1 MELTFDRGIY
11 SDAVLSTAAYW
22 LSGEYAV
29 ERTLEGSTEVWKITR
44 ADAAPFDEAE
54 LRARLL
60 RELNDQKLR
69 EIIKSETKDIRTILY
84 AKAFAD
90 CDDLTEEDLSL

>member
-22 LSGEYAV
+22 LSGDFTV
-29 ERTLEGSTEVWKITR
+29 ERTLEGSTEVWKVSP
-44 ADAAPFDEAE
+44 ADGSPFDEAG
-54 LRARLL
+54 LRAR
-60 RELNDQKLR
+60 
-69 EIIKSETKDIRTILY
+69 IETKDIRTILY

-90 CDDLTEEDLSL
+90 CDDLTEEDLSS

>member
-11 SDAVLSTAAYW
+11 SDAVLSTVAYW

-29 ERTLEGSTEVWKITR
+29 ERTLNGGTEVWKISRT
-44 ADAAPFDEAE
+44 DGAPFGEAE
-54 LRARLL
+54 LKARIL

-69 EIIKSETKDIRTILY
+69 EIIKAETKDIRTILY

-90 CDDLTEEDLSL
+90 CDDLSEEDLAS

>member
-60 RELNDQKLR
+60 RELYDQYLVTPEEGEPEFKVAYPR
-69 EIIKSETKDIRTILY
+69 KTSSRKAETI
-84 AKAFAD
+84 F
-90 CDDLTEEDLSL
+90 

>member
-1 MELTFDRGIY
+1 MCS
-11 SDAVLSTAAYW
+11 SDLVLSTVAYW

-29 ERTLEGSTEVWKITR
+29 ERTLNGGTEVWKISR
-44 ADAAPFDEAE
+44 SDGAPFDGAE
-54 LRARLL
+54 LKARIL

-69 EIIKSETKDIRTILY
+69 EIIKAETKDIRTILY

-90 CDDLTEEDLSL
+90 CDDLSEEDLAS